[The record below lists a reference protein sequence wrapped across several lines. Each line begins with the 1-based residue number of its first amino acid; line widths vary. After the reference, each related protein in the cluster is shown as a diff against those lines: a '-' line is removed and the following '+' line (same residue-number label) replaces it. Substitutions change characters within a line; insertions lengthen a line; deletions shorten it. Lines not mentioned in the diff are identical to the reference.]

1 MLKLL
6 RNLRRQEW
14 AMAAVCAVLILG
26 QIYFDLALPDY
37 MSSLT
42 VLIKTPGSTLSDIL
56 HTGLE
61 MLGCTLASAVLCV
74 ICGYLTAKVA
84 AGFSFSI
91 REAVFHKIA
100 DFGQQEMMTFSVPSL
115 INRTTND
122 ITQVQMLTAMGL
134 QILIKS
140 PVMAVWAII
149 KIVGKSW
156 TLSAITAGFV
166 AALLV
171 MMAVIIGVV
180 VPRFRRVQKLTD
192 HINLVARENLNGIN
206 VVHAYNAEDY
216 QNAKFWKGNEEL
228 MRTQLFN
235 QRAFAFLMPGVTLAM
250 NALSLVIYWV
260 GASIVNAVPAA
271 DTAARLAAFSDIVV
285 FGTYATYVIMSI
297 MMMVMII
304 MMLPA
309 AQVSAQRI
317 NEVLETRNS
326 LTQGAR
332 IDALET
338 GTVEFRDVSFHYPS
352 SDKNVLEHITFQA
365 KRGETV
371 AFIGATG
378 SGKTTLVSLAA
389 RFYDATEGTVLV
401 DGVDVRDYTFDALY
415 DRIGY
420 VTQKAILFSG
430 DVRGNVLFG
439 ASRGKDSDADVQKAL
454 ELAQASEFVDRMPG
468 GIHAPIAEGGT
479 NVSGGQK
486 QRLSIA
492 RALARRPEILVFDDS
507 FSALDYRTD
516 TRLRAGLDR
525 ELKETVAFIGA
536 TGSGKTTLVSLAA
549 RFYDATE
556 GTVLVDGVDVRDYTF
571 DALYDRI
578 GYVTQKAILFS
589 GDVRGNVLFGASRG
603 KDSDADVQKAL
614 ELAQASEFVDRM
626 PGGIHAPIAEGG
638 TNVSGGQKQRLS
650 IARALARRPEIL
662 VFDDSFSAL
671 DYRTDTRLRAGL
683 DRELKDTT
691 RLIVAQRI
699 GTIRNADKIIVL
711 DEGRMVGMGTHEELM
726 QTCPI
731 YQEIARSQLS
741 QEELGA

>member
-6 RNLRRQEW
+6 HNLRRREW
-14 AMAAVCAVLILG
+14 TMAAVCTVLILG
-26 QIYFDLALPDY
+26 QIYFDLSLPDY
-37 MSSLT
+37 MSNLT
-42 VLIKTPGSTLSDIL
+42 VLIKTPGSTMSDIL
-56 HTGLE
+56 DTGLK
-61 MLGCTLASAVLCV
+61 MLGCTLASAALCV

-91 REAVFHKIA
+91 WENIFHKIA
-100 DFGQQEMMTFSVPSL
+100 DFGQQEMMSFSVPSL

-122 ITQVQMLTAMGL
+122 ITQVQMLVAIGL

-149 KIVGKSW
+149 KIAGKSW

-166 AALLV
+166 VALLV
-171 MMAVIIGVV
+171 MMVVIIGVV

-216 QNAKFWKGNEEL
+216 QNAKFLKGNETL

-260 GASIVNAVPAA
+260 GASIVNAIPAA
-271 DTAARLAAFSDIVV
+271 DAAERLSTFSNIVV

-304 MMLPA
+304 MLSPA

-317 NEVLETRNS
+317 NEVLETRDS
-326 LTQGAR
+326 LIQGTRA
-332 IDALET
+332 DASET

-352 SDKNVLEHITFQA
+352 SNKNVLEHITFQA
-365 KRGETV
+365 RQGETV

-389 RFYDATEGTVLV
+389 RFYDATEGQVLV
-401 DGVDVRDYTFDALY
+401 DGVDVKDYTFDALY
-415 DRIGY
+415 DRVGY
-420 VTQKAILFSG
+420 MTQKAILFSG

-439 ASRGKDSDADVQKAL
+439 ASRGGDSDEDVRKAL
-454 ELAQASEFVDRMPG
+454 DLAQASEFVDKLPG

-516 TRLRAGLDR
+516 A
-525 ELKETVAFIGA
+525 K
-536 TGSGKTTLVSLAA
+536 
-549 RFYDATE
+549 
-556 GTVLVDGVDVRDYTF
+556 
-571 DALYDRI
+571 
-578 GYVTQKAILFS
+578 
-589 GDVRGNVLFGASRG
+589 
-603 KDSDADVQKAL
+603 
-614 ELAQASEFVDRM
+614 
-626 PGGIHAPIAEGG
+626 
-638 TNVSGGQKQRLS
+638 
-650 IARALARRPEIL
+650 
-662 VFDDSFSAL
+662 
-671 DYRTDTRLRAGL
+671 LRAGL

-699 GTIRNADKIIVL
+699 GTIRDADKIIVL
-711 DEGRMVGMGTHEELM
+711 DEGKMVGMGTHRELM
-726 QTCPI
+726 QTCPV

-741 QEELGA
+741 REELGA

>member
-6 RNLRRQEW
+6 HNLRRREW
-14 AMAAVCAVLILG
+14 TMAAVCTVLILG
-26 QIYFDLALPDY
+26 QIYFDLSLPDY
-37 MSSLT
+37 MSNLT
-42 VLIKTPGSTLSDIL
+42 VLIKTPGSTMSDIL
-56 HTGLE
+56 DTGLK
-61 MLGCTLASAVLCV
+61 MLGCTLASAALCV

-91 REAVFHKIA
+91 RENIFHKIA
-100 DFGQQEMMTFSVPSL
+100 DFGQQEMMSFSVPSL

-122 ITQVQMLTAMGL
+122 ITQVQMLVAIGL

-149 KIVGKSW
+149 KIAGKSW

-166 AALLV
+166 VALLV
-171 MMAVIIGVV
+171 MMVVIIGVV

-216 QNAKFWKGNEEL
+216 QNAKFLKGNETL

-260 GASIVNAVPAA
+260 GASIVNAIPAA
-271 DTAARLAAFSDIVV
+271 DAAERLSTFSNIVV

-304 MMLPA
+304 MLSPA

-317 NEVLETRNS
+317 NEVLETRDS
-326 LTQGAR
+326 LIQGTRA
-332 IDALET
+332 DASET

-352 SDKNVLEHITFQA
+352 SNKNVLEHITFQA
-365 KRGETV
+365 RQGETV

-389 RFYDATEGTVLV
+389 RFYDATEGQVLV
-401 DGVDVRDYTFDALY
+401 DGVDVKDYTFDALY
-415 DRIGY
+415 DRVGY
-420 VTQKAILFSG
+420 MTQKAILFSG

-439 ASRGKDSDADVQKAL
+439 ASRGGDSDEDVRKAL
-454 ELAQASEFVDRMPG
+454 DLAQASEFVDKMPG
-468 GIHAPIAEGGT
+468 GLHAPIAEGGT

-492 RALARRPEILVFDDS
+492 RALARRPEVLVFDDS
-507 FSALDYRTD
+507 FSALDYRAD
-516 TRLRAGLDR
+516 AKLRAGL
-525 ELKETVAFIGA
+525 
-536 TGSGKTTLVSLAA
+536 
-549 RFYDATE
+549 
-556 GTVLVDGVDVRDYTF
+556 
-571 DALYDRI
+571 
-578 GYVTQKAILFS
+578 
-589 GDVRGNVLFGASRG
+589 N
-603 KDSDADVQKAL
+603 
-614 ELAQASEFVDRM
+614 
-626 PGGIHAPIAEGG
+626 
-638 TNVSGGQKQRLS
+638 
-650 IARALARRPEIL
+650 
-662 VFDDSFSAL
+662 
-671 DYRTDTRLRAGL
+671 
-683 DRELKDTT
+683 RELKDTT

-699 GTIRNADKIIVL
+699 GTIRDADKIIVL
-711 DEGRMVGMGTHEELM
+711 DEGKMVGMGTHDELM
-726 QTCPI
+726 RTCPV

>member
-317 NEVLETRNS
+317 NEVLETRKPVLWS
-326 LTQGAR
+326 S
-332 IDALET
+332 
-338 GTVEFRDVSFHYPS
+338 GTSPS
-352 SDKNVLEHITFQA
+352 TIPPRTRMSWSTSPS
-365 KRGETV
+365 RP
-371 AFIGATG
+371 
-378 SGKTTLVSLAA
+378 SGGRPWPLSAPPAAA
-389 RFYDATEGTVLV
+389 RPLWSAWPPG
-401 DGVDVRDYTFDALY
+401 
-415 DRIGY
+415 
-420 VTQKAILFSG
+420 SM
-430 DVRGNVLFG
+430 
-439 ASRGKDSDADVQKAL
+439 
-454 ELAQASEFVDRMPG
+454 MP
-468 GIHAPIAEGGT
+468 
-479 NVSGGQK
+479 
-486 QRLSIA
+486 R
-492 RALARRPEILVFDDS
+492 RALCWWTGWTFGTTPSTPCMTA
-507 FSALDYRTD
+507 SA
-516 TRLRAGLDR
+516 
-525 ELKETVAFIGA
+525 
-536 TGSGKTTLVSLAA
+536 
-549 RFYDATE
+549 
-556 GTVLVDGVDVRDYTF
+556 
-571 DALYDRI
+571 
-578 GYVTQKAILFS
+578 
-589 GDVRGNVLFGASRG
+589 
-603 KDSDADVQKAL
+603 
-614 ELAQASEFVDRM
+614 M
-626 PGGIHAPIAEGG
+626 
-638 TNVSGGQKQRLS
+638 
-650 IARALARRPEIL
+650 
-662 VFDDSFSAL
+662 
-671 DYRTDTRLRAGL
+671 
-683 DRELKDTT
+683 
-691 RLIVAQRI
+691 
-699 GTIRNADKIIVL
+699 
-711 DEGRMVGMGTHEELM
+711 
-726 QTCPI
+726 
-731 YQEIARSQLS
+731 
-741 QEELGA
+741 

>member
-26 QIYFDLALPDY
+26 QINFDLALPDY

-468 GIHAPIAEGGT
+468 GIHAPHRRGRH
-479 NVSGGQK
+479 
-486 QRLSIA
+486 QRI
-492 RALARRPEILVFDDS
+492 RRPEAA
-507 FSALDYRTD
+507 ALHRTGPGEAPGD
-516 TRLRAGLDR
+516 PGVRRLLLRPGLPDGYQAPCRPGPGAEGYHSTDRGSTDRHHPERGQDHRSGRGEDGGDGYPRGTDANLPDLPGDRPVPALPGRAGGLR
-525 ELKETVAFIGA
+525 RKP
-536 TGSGKTTLVSLAA
+536 
-549 RFYDATE
+549 RC
-556 GTVLVDGVDVRDYTF
+556 
-571 DALYDRI
+571 
-578 GYVTQKAILFS
+578 
-589 GDVRGNVLFGASRG
+589 
-603 KDSDADVQKAL
+603 
-614 ELAQASEFVDRM
+614 
-626 PGGIHAPIAEGG
+626 
-638 TNVSGGQKQRLS
+638 QR
-650 IARALARRPEIL
+650 
-662 VFDDSFSAL
+662 
-671 DYRTDTRLRAGL
+671 
-683 DRELKDTT
+683 
-691 RLIVAQRI
+691 
-699 GTIRNADKIIVL
+699 
-711 DEGRMVGMGTHEELM
+711 
-726 QTCPI
+726 
-731 YQEIARSQLS
+731 
-741 QEELGA
+741 

>member
-6 RNLRRQEW
+6 HNLRRREW
-14 AMAAVCAVLILG
+14 TMAAVCTVLILG
-26 QIYFDLALPDY
+26 QIYFDLSLPDY
-37 MSSLT
+37 MSNLT
-42 VLIKTPGSTLSDIL
+42 VLIKTPGSTMSDIL
-56 HTGLE
+56 DTGLK
-61 MLGCTLASAVLCV
+61 MLGCTLASAALCV

-91 REAVFHKIA
+91 WENIFHKIA
-100 DFGQQEMMTFSVPSL
+100 DFGQQEMMSFSVPSL

-122 ITQVQMLTAMGL
+122 ITQVQMLVAIGL

-149 KIVGKSW
+149 KIAGKSW

-166 AALLV
+166 VALLV
-171 MMAVIIGVV
+171 MMVVIIGVV

-216 QNAKFWKGNEEL
+216 QNAKFLKGNETL

-260 GASIVNAVPAA
+260 GASIVNAIPAA
-271 DTAARLAAFSDIVV
+271 DAAERLSTFSNIVV

-304 MMLPA
+304 MLSPA

-317 NEVLETRNS
+317 NEVLETRDS
-326 LTQGAR
+326 LIQGTRA
-332 IDALET
+332 DASET

-352 SDKNVLEHITFQA
+352 SNKNVLEHITFQA
-365 KRGETV
+365 RQGETV
-371 AFIGATG
+371 AFIVATG

-389 RFYDATEGTVLV
+389 RFYDATEGQVLV
-401 DGVDVRDYTFDALY
+401 DGVDVKDYTFDALY
-415 DRIGY
+415 DRVGY
-420 VTQKAILFSG
+420 MTQKAILFSG

-439 ASRGKDSDADVQKAL
+439 ASRGGDSDEDVRKAL
-454 ELAQASEFVDRMPG
+454 DLAQASEFVDKMPG

-516 TRLRAGLDR
+516 A
-525 ELKETVAFIGA
+525 K
-536 TGSGKTTLVSLAA
+536 
-549 RFYDATE
+549 
-556 GTVLVDGVDVRDYTF
+556 
-571 DALYDRI
+571 
-578 GYVTQKAILFS
+578 
-589 GDVRGNVLFGASRG
+589 
-603 KDSDADVQKAL
+603 
-614 ELAQASEFVDRM
+614 
-626 PGGIHAPIAEGG
+626 
-638 TNVSGGQKQRLS
+638 
-650 IARALARRPEIL
+650 
-662 VFDDSFSAL
+662 
-671 DYRTDTRLRAGL
+671 LRAGL

-699 GTIRNADKIIVL
+699 GTIRDADKIIVL
-711 DEGRMVGMGTHEELM
+711 DEGKMVGMGTHNELM
-726 QTCPI
+726 RTCPV

>member
-6 RNLRRQEW
+6 HNLRRREW
-14 AMAAVCAVLILG
+14 TMAAACAVLILG
-26 QIYFDLALPDY
+26 QIYFDLSLPDY
-37 MSSLT
+37 MSDLT
-42 VLIKTPGSTLSDIL
+42 VLIKTPDSTLADIL

-84 AGFSFSI
+84 AGFSFSV
-91 REAVFHKIA
+91 REAVFRKIT
-100 DFGQQEMMTFSVPSL
+100 DFGQQEMMAFSIPSL

-140 PVMAVWAII
+140 PIMAVWAII

-171 MMAVIIGVV
+171 MMVVIIGVV

-192 HINLVARENLNGIN
+192 RINLVARENLNGIN

-216 QNAKFWKGNEEL
+216 QNAKFQRGNEEL
-228 MRTQLFN
+228 MHTQLFN

-260 GASIVNAVPAA
+260 GASIVNGVSAA
-271 DTAARLAAFSDIVV
+271 DTAARLATFSNIVV
-285 FGTYATYVIMSI
+285 FGTYATYVIISI

-304 MMLPA
+304 MLIPA

-326 LTQGAR
+326 LTQGTR
-332 IDALET
+332 TDAPEA

-352 SDKNVLEHITFQA
+352 SDKNVLEHISFTA
-365 KRGETV
+365 RRGETV

-389 RFYDATEGTVLV
+389 RFYDATEGQVLV

-415 DRIGY
+415 DRVGY
-420 VTQKAILFSG
+420 MTQKAVLFSG
-430 DVRGNVLFG
+430 DIRSNVLFG
-439 ASRGKDSDADVQKAL
+439 ASRGGNSDEDVQKAL
-454 ELAQASEFVDRMPG
+454 DLAQASEFVDRMPG
-468 GIHAPIAEGGT
+468 GIRAPIAEGGT

-516 TRLRAGLDR
+516 A
-525 ELKETVAFIGA
+525 K
-536 TGSGKTTLVSLAA
+536 
-549 RFYDATE
+549 
-556 GTVLVDGVDVRDYTF
+556 
-571 DALYDRI
+571 
-578 GYVTQKAILFS
+578 
-589 GDVRGNVLFGASRG
+589 
-603 KDSDADVQKAL
+603 
-614 ELAQASEFVDRM
+614 
-626 PGGIHAPIAEGG
+626 
-638 TNVSGGQKQRLS
+638 
-650 IARALARRPEIL
+650 
-662 VFDDSFSAL
+662 
-671 DYRTDTRLRAGL
+671 LRAGL

-711 DEGRMVGMGTHEELM
+711 DEGKMVGMGTHRELM
-726 QTCPI
+726 QSCPV

-741 QEELGA
+741 REELGA

>member
-6 RNLRRQEW
+6 HNLRRREW
-14 AMAAVCAVLILG
+14 TMAAVCTVLILG
-26 QIYFDLALPDY
+26 QIYFDLSLPDY
-37 MSSLT
+37 MSNLT
-42 VLIKTPGSTLSDIL
+42 VLIKTPGSTMSDIL
-56 HTGLE
+56 DTGLK
-61 MLGCTLASAVLCV
+61 MLGCTLASAALCV

-91 REAVFHKIA
+91 RENIFHKIA
-100 DFGQQEMMTFSVPSL
+100 DFGQQEMMSFSVPSL

-122 ITQVQMLTAMGL
+122 ITQVQMLVAIGL

-149 KIVGKSW
+149 KIAGKSW

-166 AALLV
+166 VALLV
-171 MMAVIIGVV
+171 MMVVIIGVV

-216 QNAKFWKGNEEL
+216 QNAKFLKGNETL

-260 GASIVNAVPAA
+260 GASIVNAIPAA
-271 DTAARLAAFSDIVV
+271 DAAERLSTFSNIVV

-304 MMLPA
+304 MLSPA

-317 NEVLETRNS
+317 NEVLETRDS
-326 LTQGAR
+326 LIQGTRA
-332 IDALET
+332 DASET

-352 SDKNVLEHITFQA
+352 SNKNVLEHITFQA
-365 KRGETV
+365 RQGETV

-389 RFYDATEGTVLV
+389 RFYDATEGQVLV
-401 DGVDVRDYTFDALY
+401 DGVDVKDYTFDALY
-415 DRIGY
+415 DRVGY
-420 VTQKAILFSG
+420 MTQKAILFSG

-439 ASRGKDSDADVQKAL
+439 ASRGGDSDEDVRKAL
-454 ELAQASEFVDRMPG
+454 DLAQASEFVDKLPG

-516 TRLRAGLDR
+516 A
-525 ELKETVAFIGA
+525 K
-536 TGSGKTTLVSLAA
+536 
-549 RFYDATE
+549 
-556 GTVLVDGVDVRDYTF
+556 
-571 DALYDRI
+571 
-578 GYVTQKAILFS
+578 
-589 GDVRGNVLFGASRG
+589 
-603 KDSDADVQKAL
+603 
-614 ELAQASEFVDRM
+614 
-626 PGGIHAPIAEGG
+626 
-638 TNVSGGQKQRLS
+638 
-650 IARALARRPEIL
+650 
-662 VFDDSFSAL
+662 
-671 DYRTDTRLRAGL
+671 LRAGL

-699 GTIRNADKIIVL
+699 GTIRDADKIIVL
-711 DEGRMVGMGTHEELM
+711 DEGKMVGMGTHDELM
-726 QTCPI
+726 RTCPV

>member
-6 RNLRRQEW
+6 HNLRRREW
-14 AMAAVCAVLILG
+14 TMAAACAVLILG
-26 QIYFDLALPDY
+26 QIYFDLSLPDY
-37 MSSLT
+37 MSDLT
-42 VLIKTPGSTLSDIL
+42 VLIKTPDSTLADIL

-84 AGFSFSI
+84 AGFSFSV
-91 REAVFHKIA
+91 REAVFRKIA
-100 DFGQQEMMTFSVPSL
+100 DFGQQEMMAFSVPSL

-140 PVMAVWAII
+140 PIMAVWAII

-171 MMAVIIGVV
+171 MMVVIIGVV

-192 HINLVARENLNGIN
+192 RINLVARENLNGIN
-206 VVHAYNAEDY
+206 VVHAYNAEAY
-216 QNAKFWKGNEEL
+216 QNAKFQRGNEEL
-228 MRTQLFN
+228 MHTQLFN

-260 GASIVNAVPAA
+260 GASIVNGVSAA
-271 DTAARLAAFSDIVV
+271 DTAARLATFSNIVV

-304 MMLPA
+304 MLIPA

-326 LTQGAR
+326 LTQGTR
-332 IDALET
+332 TDAPEA

-352 SDKNVLEHITFQA
+352 SDKNVLEHISFTA
-365 KRGETV
+365 RRGETV

-389 RFYDATEGTVLV
+389 RFYDATEGQVLV

-415 DRIGY
+415 DRVGY
-420 VTQKAILFSG
+420 MTQKAVLFSG
-430 DVRGNVLFG
+430 DIRSNVLFG
-439 ASRGKDSDADVQKAL
+439 ASRGGNSDEDVQKAL
-454 ELAQASEFVDRMPG
+454 DLAQASEFVDRMPG
-468 GIHAPIAEGGT
+468 GIRAPIAEGGT

-516 TRLRAGLDR
+516 A
-525 ELKETVAFIGA
+525 K
-536 TGSGKTTLVSLAA
+536 
-549 RFYDATE
+549 
-556 GTVLVDGVDVRDYTF
+556 
-571 DALYDRI
+571 
-578 GYVTQKAILFS
+578 
-589 GDVRGNVLFGASRG
+589 
-603 KDSDADVQKAL
+603 
-614 ELAQASEFVDRM
+614 
-626 PGGIHAPIAEGG
+626 
-638 TNVSGGQKQRLS
+638 
-650 IARALARRPEIL
+650 
-662 VFDDSFSAL
+662 
-671 DYRTDTRLRAGL
+671 LRAGL

-711 DEGRMVGMGTHEELM
+711 DEGKMVGMGTHRELM
-726 QTCPI
+726 QTCPV

-741 QEELGA
+741 REELGA

>member
-6 RNLRRQEW
+6 RRMQRREW
-14 AMAAVCAVLILG
+14 AMAAVCVLFILG
-26 QIYFDLALPDY
+26 QIYFDLSLPDY

-42 VLIKTPGSTLSDIL
+42 VLIETPGSTTSDIL

-74 ICGYLTAKVA
+74 ACGFLTARVA
-84 AGFSFSI
+84 AGFSYTM
-91 REAVFHKIA
+91 RRAVFNKIA
-100 DFGQQEMMTFSVPSL
+100 DFGQQEMMAFSVPSL

-122 ITQVQMLTAMGL
+122 ITQVQMLLAMGL

-149 KIVGKSW
+149 KIVDKSW

-166 AALLV
+166 AALLA
-171 MMAVIIGVV
+171 MMVVIISVV

-192 HINLVARENLNGIN
+192 RINLVARENLTGIN

-216 QNAKFWKGNEEL
+216 QNAKFQKSNETL

-235 QRAFAFLMPGVTLAM
+235 QRAFAFLMPAVTLAM
-250 NALSLVIYWV
+250 NALSLAIYWV
-260 GASIVNAVPAA
+260 GASIVSAVPAA
-271 DTAARLAAFSDIVV
+271 DAAGRLETFSNIVV

-304 MMLPA
+304 MLMPA

-317 NEVLETRNS
+317 GEVLDTDARLQEGTR
-326 LTQGAR
+326 T
-332 IDALET
+332 DAPER
-338 GTVEFRDVSFHYPS
+338 GTVEFRHVSFHYPS
-352 SDKNVLEHITFQA
+352 SDKNVLEDISFQA
-365 KRGETV
+365 RRGETV

-389 RFYDATEGTVLV
+389 RFYDATEGQVLI
-401 DGVDVRDYTFDALY
+401 DGVDVREYSFDALY

-420 VTQKAILFSG
+420 VTQKAVLFSG
-430 DVRGNVLFG
+430 DVRSNVLFG
-439 ASRGKDSDADVQKAL
+439 ESRGGSEDGDVRAAL
-454 ELAQASEFVDRMPG
+454 DLAQASEFVEKLPG
-468 GIHAPIAEGGT
+468 GLDAPISEGGT

-516 TRLRAGLDR
+516 AKLR
-525 ELKETVAFIGA
+525 
-536 TGSGKTTLVSLAA
+536 SG
-549 RFYDATE
+549 
-556 GTVLVDGVDVRDYTF
+556 
-571 DALYDRI
+571 
-578 GYVTQKAILFS
+578 
-589 GDVRGNVLFGASRG
+589 
-603 KDSDADVQKAL
+603 
-614 ELAQASEFVDRM
+614 LAQKL
-626 PGGIHAPIAEGG
+626 G
-638 TNVSGGQKQRLS
+638 
-650 IARALARRPEIL
+650 
-662 VFDDSFSAL
+662 
-671 DYRTDTRLRAGL
+671 
-683 DRELKDTT
+683 DTT

-699 GTIRNADKIIVL
+699 GTIRDADKIIVL
-711 DEGRMVGMGTHEELM
+711 DEGKIVGMGTHEELL
-726 QTCPI
+726 QTCPV

-741 QEELGA
+741 SEELGA

>member
-6 RNLRRQEW
+6 HNLRRREW
-14 AMAAVCAVLILG
+14 TMAAACAVLILG
-26 QIYFDLALPDY
+26 QIYFDLSLPDY
-37 MSSLT
+37 MSDLT
-42 VLIKTPGSTLSDIL
+42 VLIKTPDSTLADIL

-84 AGFSFSI
+84 AGFSFSV
-91 REAVFHKIA
+91 REAVFRKIA
-100 DFGQQEMMTFSVPSL
+100 DFGQQEMMAFSVPSL

-140 PVMAVWAII
+140 PIMAVWAII

-171 MMAVIIGVV
+171 MMVVIIGVV

-192 HINLVARENLNGIN
+192 RINLVARENLNGIN

-216 QNAKFWKGNEEL
+216 QNAKFQRGNEEL
-228 MRTQLFN
+228 MHTQLFN

-260 GASIVNAVPAA
+260 GASIVNGVSAA
-271 DTAARLAAFSDIVV
+271 DTAARLATFSNIVV

-304 MMLPA
+304 MLIPA

-326 LTQGAR
+326 LTQGTR
-332 IDALET
+332 TDAPEA

-352 SDKNVLEHITFQA
+352 SDKNVLEHISFTA
-365 KRGETV
+365 RRGETV

-389 RFYDATEGTVLV
+389 RFYDATEGQVLV

-420 VTQKAILFSG
+420 MTQKAVLFSG
-430 DVRGNVLFG
+430 DIRSNVLFG
-439 ASRGKDSDADVQKAL
+439 ASRGGNSDEDVQKAL
-454 ELAQASEFVDRMPG
+454 DLAQASEFVDRMPG
-468 GIHAPIAEGGT
+468 GIRAPIAEGGT

-516 TRLRAGLDR
+516 A
-525 ELKETVAFIGA
+525 K
-536 TGSGKTTLVSLAA
+536 
-549 RFYDATE
+549 
-556 GTVLVDGVDVRDYTF
+556 
-571 DALYDRI
+571 
-578 GYVTQKAILFS
+578 
-589 GDVRGNVLFGASRG
+589 
-603 KDSDADVQKAL
+603 
-614 ELAQASEFVDRM
+614 
-626 PGGIHAPIAEGG
+626 
-638 TNVSGGQKQRLS
+638 
-650 IARALARRPEIL
+650 
-662 VFDDSFSAL
+662 
-671 DYRTDTRLRAGL
+671 LRAGL

-711 DEGRMVGMGTHEELM
+711 DEGKMVGMGTHRELM
-726 QTCPI
+726 QTCPV

-741 QEELGA
+741 REELGA